1 MNTEVK
7 IKALAA
13 LVGLG
18 GLIFGVVQFIQVQAI
33 EAAKPYLTKKLAWC
47 EEAVETTSRIVT
59 SEPASEVD
67 RQRFEQLYWGVM
79 GLIENQTIED
89 AMKAFGQGLED
100 GIPVL
105 ADAKLQDSEIVTL
118 GDLSLDLAHACRA
131 ELSAEWSASWTRR

>member
-1 MNTEVK
+1 MNSEVK

-18 GLIFGVVQFIQVQAI
+18 GLVFGIVQFIQVQAI

-59 SEPASEVD
+59 SEPPAD
-67 RQRFEQLYWGVM
+67 IDLQRFAQLYWGVM

-89 AMKAFGQGLED
+89 AMKAFGQGLAD

-105 ADAKLQDSEIVTL
+105 AGAKLQGSDVVTL

-131 ELSAEWSASWTRR
+131 ELSSEWSASWTRR